1 MTDHFSIMI
10 LLNNNNSPSMDFPD
24 LVPEYLIGLSF
35 SSTCEFCDCSTE
47 FLLAVVQ
54 NKRKSLNMPE
64 FESVTRIYN
73 LPIVESGLT
82 YADNIYKRI
91 KVSFLILPIV
101 D

>member
-1 MTDHFSIMI
+1 
-10 LLNNNNSPSMDFPD
+10 MDFPD

-35 SSTCEFCDCSTE
+35 SSICDCSTE

-91 KVSFLILPIV
+91 KVRLISRKVWKFLLLLRF
-101 D
+101 